1 MEIPRDTFIKW
12 KSLYDRGDAAKIAE
26 LAEVHKNTVFNAFNR
41 RAASPKLMHV
51 MTNFFAE
58 KAKIYAELS

>member
-12 KSLYDRGDAAKIAE
+12 KSLYDRGDAQKIAE

-41 RAASPKLMHV
+41 RAASPKLMHE
-51 MTNFFAE
+51 MKKFFDG
-58 KAKIYAELS
+58 KAKLYAKL